1 MTSFFKSLRFRM
13 LLPVITMTLFVVSLL
28 TVLFSRAYT
37 NMIVQ
42 REQEENAAGFE
53 LISRSVTPL
62 IDTSIGQVRSI
73 MSDDRVAS
81 YARLR
86 YSSAAELIHARIGC
100 RDYLRGEI
108 SRLDG
113 IFGLLFMRSDGSL
126 FGTLPEG
133 NFFLDDPSRNPL
145 PGEMTAQILAAPL
158 GQTVWAGPVSGEEI
172 YGFKNSATPQNIMI
186 AAWKT
191 VDVSY
196 GDLYALML
204 MDDTIFEKQFS
215 ALQDENSTWHLFTA
229 ENAEIFHTGEDPC
242 ADPGRLI
249 GESNSGTVFRNEN
262 GEPVSAFS
270 MRMTSPDWTLVR
282 EVSMADSEQVVR
294 RTRSTVMIL
303 AAVIFLIAL
312 AIYRSWHRGFMRQFN
327 SLLNGIIRMG
337 QGELEPTRSEPYTI
351 GEFETMQREI
361 DRTSLALNEQ
371 METIRRM
378 EREQM
383 EQENRRREQEAIIRE
398 LRMAREIQKNALPHT
413 FPPFPERKE
422 IELYASMDPAR
433 DIGGDFYDYFFVD
446 DDHLC
451 LLIAD
456 VSGKGIPAALF
467 MMDAKRTLEDT
478 ARTDLS
484 VSEILE
490 KTNEEL
496 CGGGDAEM
504 FVTVWIGILEIS
516 TGRLSAANAGHEYPA
531 ICGKDGRFALYKD
544 KHGFVLGG
552 MKGVR
557 YGEYVLQLSPGD
569 RIFVYTDGVP
579 EATAVSGEMFGTD
592 RMIGA
597 LNTCADGSPEEILRC
612 VRRSVDAFAGEAE
625 QFDDLTMLCFEYR
638 GPQPA
643 ASDIAGR
650 A

>member
-1 MTSFFKSLRFRM
+1 
-13 LLPVITMTLFVVSLL
+13 
-28 TVLFSRAYT
+28 
-37 NMIVQ
+37 
-42 REQEENAAGFE
+42 
-53 LISRSVTPL
+53 
-62 IDTSIGQVRSI
+62 
-73 MSDDRVAS
+73 
-81 YARLR
+81 
-86 YSSAAELIHARIGC
+86 
-100 RDYLRGEI
+100 
-108 SRLDG
+108 
-113 IFGLLFMRSDGSL
+113 
-126 FGTLPEG
+126 
-133 NFFLDDPSRNPL
+133 
-145 PGEMTAQILAAPL
+145 
-158 GQTVWAGPVSGEEI
+158 
-172 YGFKNSATPQNIMI
+172 MI

-196 GDLYALML
+196 GDLYALIL

-249 GESNSGTVFRNEN
+249 GASNSGTVFRNES

-312 AIYRSWHRGFMRQFN
+312 AIYRSWHRRFMRQFN
-327 SLLNGIIRMG
+327 SLLSGIIRMG
-337 QGELEPTRSEPYTI
+337 QGELEPARSEPYTI

-398 LRMAREIQKNALPHT
+398 LSMAREIQKNAMPHT

-531 ICGKDGRFALYKD
+531 ICGKDGRFTLYKD

-557 YGEYVLQLSPGD
+557 YGAYDLLLSPGD

-612 VRRSVDAFAGEAE
+612 VRSSVDAFTGEAE

-638 GPQPA
+638 GPQQA
-643 ASDIAGR
+643 ASDAAGR